1 MIDRTYLMHWGIKGM
16 RWGVRRYR
24 NPDGTLTEDG
34 KRRYAE
40 KEERIRTRQEAKQP
54 WRTMSDAEL
63 RERTNRLNLEN
74 NYENALQRNR
84 ESSKAKLIK
93 VGKYLVATLLLA
105 SITELSKEAIKGGL
119 KSSVAK
125 GKEWLENSTDL
136 LNRLNEQKWV

>member
-1 MIDRTYLMHWGIKGM
+1 MINGTYLAHWGIKGM
-16 RWGVRRYR
+16 HWGVRRYR

-40 KEERIRTRQEAKQP
+40 KEERIRTKQEAKQP
-54 WRTMSDAEL
+54 WRTMSDNEL

-84 ESSKAKLIK
+84 ESSKSKLIK
-93 VGKYLVATLLLA
+93 AGKYLVSTLLVA
-105 SITELSKEAIKGGL
+105 SLVEISKEAIKGGL

-125 GKEWLENSTDL
+125 GKEWMENSIDL
-136 LNRLNEQKWV
+136 LNRLKEQK